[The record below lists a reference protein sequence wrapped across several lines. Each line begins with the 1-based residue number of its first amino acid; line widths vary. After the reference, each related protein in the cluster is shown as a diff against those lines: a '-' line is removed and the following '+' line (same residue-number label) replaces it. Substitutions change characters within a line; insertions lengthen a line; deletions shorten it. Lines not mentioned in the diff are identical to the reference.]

1 MPLIDEPFFPQPRE
15 SHGFVRF
22 GIILSLS
29 AVHQWAQDTL
39 VSGPLPLP
47 ARRKSRNHPA
57 AGMEQIAGPSK
68 SGDGFAGPQFRDCG
82 AGVKAAIARALTD
95 QMYTFSDDTCSPGNS
110 RPPPP

>member
-1 MPLIDEPFFPQPRE
+1 
-15 SHGFVRF
+15 
-22 GIILSLS
+22 
-29 AVHQWAQDTL
+29 
-39 VSGPLPLP
+39 
-47 ARRKSRNHPA
+47 
-57 AGMEQIAGPSK
+57 MEQIAGPSK